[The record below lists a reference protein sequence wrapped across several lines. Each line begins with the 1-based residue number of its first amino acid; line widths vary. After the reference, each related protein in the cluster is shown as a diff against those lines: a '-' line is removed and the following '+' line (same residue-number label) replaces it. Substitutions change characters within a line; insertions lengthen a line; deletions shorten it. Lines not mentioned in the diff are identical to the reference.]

1 MQRSKS
7 MTPSRRTVLAAGAG
21 WASLA
26 HGDATGPY
34 ARDVA
39 ELVRRS
45 REGNAALMRGDVMRY
60 TELVTLA
67 PDFTLMSP
75 FGGEPSHGHQY
86 TPERMAAM
94 GRFFRNG
101 DLDQEVVQAW
111 ASPDMVVLA
120 VIERALGVEV
130 GGLPAQD
137 WSLRVTLA
145 YRRHGSHWHL
155 VHRHADPLA
164 AGISLQESAALAR
177 GERAPPPAR

>member
-1 MQRSKS
+1 MS
-7 MTPSRRTVLAAGAG
+7 PSRRNVLAAGAG
-21 WASLA
+21 AGLA
-26 HGDATGPY
+26 TLAQ
-34 ARDVA
+34 A
-39 ELVRRS
+39 ELARPFAREAAELAQRS
-45 REGNAALMRGDVMRY
+45 REGNAALMRGDIVRHS
-60 TELVTLA
+60 ELIPLA
-67 PDFTLMSP
+67 LDFTLMSP
-75 FGGEPSHGHQY
+75 FGGEPSHAHQY

-111 ASPDMVVLA
+111 GTADMIVLA
-120 VIERALGVEV
+120 VIEHARGVEV

-155 VHRHADPLA
+155 VHRHADPLV

-177 GERAPPPAR
+177 RERG